1 MSVSAQ
7 EVKKLRDKTGSGLMD
22 CKRALQEADGDME
35 EAMQV
40 LRQKGLAQA
49 KEKASREASEG
60 VIGSYV
66 HANDKIGVLVEVRC
80 ETDFVA
86 RNEQFRELVDE
97 IAMQIAAMDPDVVS
111 RDDFSE
117 EKLEEEREV
126 FREQFQDKPDDVIDR
141 IVEGKMEDYFSEVC
155 LMDQPYIRDDDKTIK
170 ELVDEAVATIGE
182 NIEVRRFVRM
192 ELGETEEE

>member
-1 MSVSAQ
+1 
-7 EVKKLRDKTGSGLMD
+7 MD

-35 EAMQV
+35 EAQQV
-40 LRQKGLAQA
+40 LRQKGLAKA

-60 VIGSYV
+60 VVGSYV

-86 RNEQFRELVDE
+86 RNDKFRELVDE
-97 IAMQIAAMDPDVVS
+97 IAMQIAAMDPEVVS

-117 EKLEEEREV
+117 EKLEKEREV
-126 FREQFQDKPDDVIDR
+126 YREQFQDKPDDVIDR
-141 IVEGKMEDYFSEVC
+141 IVEGKMDDYFSEVC

-170 ELVDEAVATIGE
+170 DLVDEAVGKIGE
-182 NIEVRRFVRM
+182 NIEVRRFERM
-192 ELGETEEE
+192 ELGETEE

>member
-1 MSVSAQ
+1 MSVSAE

-22 CKRALQEADGDME
+22 CKKALQEAEGDME
-35 EAMQV
+35 KAMQV
-40 LRQKGLAQA
+40 LRQKGLAKA
-49 KEKASREASEG
+49 KEKSSREASEG

-97 IAMQIAAMDPDVVS
+97 IAMQVAAMDPDVVS
-111 RDDFSE
+111 REDFSE
-117 EKLEEEREV
+117 EKLEEERQV
-126 FREQFQDKPDDVIDR
+126 YREQFQDKPDDVIDR

-170 ELVDEAVATIGE
+170 ELVDEAVAKIGE
-182 NIEVRRFVRM
+182 NIEVRRFERM
-192 ELGETEEE
+192 ELGETEE

>member
-1 MSVSAQ
+1 MSVSAE

-22 CKRALQEADGDME
+22 CKRALQEADGDMD
-35 EAMQV
+35 EALQV
-40 LRQKGLAQA
+40 LRQKGLAKA
-49 KEKASREASEG
+49 KEKSSREASEG

-97 IAMQIAAMDPDVVS
+97 IAMQIAAMEPEVVS

-117 EKLEEEREV
+117 EKLEKEREV
-126 FREQFQDKPDDVIDR
+126 YREQFQDKPDDVIDR
-141 IVEGKMEDYFSEVC
+141 IVEGKMDDYFSEVC

-170 ELVDEAVATIGE
+170 DLVDEAVATIGE

-192 ELGETEEE
+192 ELGEAEE

>member
-1 MSVSAQ
+1 MSVSAE

-22 CKRALQEADGDME
+22 CKKALQEADGDMD

-40 LRQKGLAQA
+40 LRQKGLAKA
-49 KEKASREASEG
+49 KEKSSREASEG

-97 IAMQIAAMDPDVVS
+97 IAMQVAAMDPDVVS

-117 EKLEEEREV
+117 EKLEKERQV
-126 FREQFQDKPDDVIDR
+126 YREQFQDKPDDVIDR

-170 ELVDEAVATIGE
+170 ELVDEAVAKIGE
-182 NIEVRRFVRM
+182 NIEVRRFERM
-192 ELGETEEE
+192 ELGETEE